1 MKRFL
6 LSDLNHW
13 KNDQN
18 RKVLLLRGARQVGKT
33 YLVRELGRS
42 FEYFLEVNFEET
54 PQIKT
59 FFQDTRDPF
68 EINKRLAAYFS
79 IPIEKDKTLL
89 FFDEIQS
96 CPEALQALRFYHE
109 KFPELHVAAA
119 GSLLEFALAE
129 LPSFAVGRITSLF
142 LYPMSFFEF
151 LEAQGKEGL
160 TQLIR
165 ESDFKNPLD
174 ATIHQKILEDLRIYQ
189 IVGGLPDVVKNF
201 IDKNDIS
208 SCQSLLDGLVTSY
221 RDDFA
226 KYKKRAPVAKLV
238 ECFAAI
244 SHQAG
249 QKFKYTRVADGE
261 SVYGYR
267 EALSLLVKAGLA
279 YQVFHTAANGI
290 PLGAQTDHKKFKVI
304 PFDLGIHQRLMGLNL
319 SEHLIKGPVDLVNKG
334 NLAEIFV
341 GLELVAGMSGHS
353 HPQLY
358 YWHRESRASNAEVDY
373 VIQDQERIIP
383 LEVKAGTRGQMQS
396 LHLFLQEKKLAFGV
410 RLSHENFAAFDK
422 LGIYPIYAVQ
432 NLIS

>member
-1 MKRFL
+1 M
-6 LSDLNHW
+6 
-13 KNDQN
+13 
-18 RKVLLLRGARQVGKT
+18 LLRGARQVGKT

-42 FEYFLEVNFEET
+42 FEHFLEVNFEEV
-54 PQIKT
+54 PQVKR

-68 EINKRLAAYFS
+68 EINKKLAAYFAT
-79 IPIEKDKTLL
+79 PIESGRTLL

-96 CPEALQALRFYHE
+96 CPEALQGLRFYHE
-109 KFPELHVAAA
+109 KLSDLHVAAA

-129 LPSFAVGRITSLF
+129 LPSFGVGRITSLF
-142 LYPMSFFEF
+142 LYPLSFFEF
-151 LEAQGKEGL
+151 LEAQGKGAIVN
-160 TQLIR
+160 LIR
-165 ESDFKNPLD
+165 EASSKNPVD
-174 ATIHQKILEDLRIYQ
+174 DVIHKKILEDLRIYQ
-189 IVGGLPDVVKNF
+189 ILGGLPEVVKNF
-201 IDKNDIS
+201 IEKNDIL
-208 SCQSLLDGLVTSY
+208 SCQPLLDDLLTTY

-226 KYKKRAPVAKLV
+226 KYKKQAPVAKLV
-238 ECFAAI
+238 ETFEAI
-244 SHQAG
+244 SRQAG
-249 QKFKYTRVADGE
+249 QKFKYTRVADGD
-261 SVYGYR
+261 SAYGYR
-267 EALSLLVKAGLA
+267 ASLNLLVKAGLA
-279 YQVFHTAANGI
+279 YPIFHTAANGI
-290 PLGAQTDHKKFKVI
+290 PLGAQTDLKKFKVI

-319 SEHLIKGPVDLVNKG
+319 SEHLIKEPVDLVNKG